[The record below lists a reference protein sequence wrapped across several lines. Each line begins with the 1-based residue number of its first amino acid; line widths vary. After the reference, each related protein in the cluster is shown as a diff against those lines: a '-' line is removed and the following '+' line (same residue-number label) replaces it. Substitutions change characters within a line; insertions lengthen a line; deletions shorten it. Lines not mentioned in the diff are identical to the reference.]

1 MKFNMKLIICI
12 FALLVAAQAVPVKKD
27 LGVAIKYVY
36 EKFLHAF
43 PCGIAGSGPLD
54 PYYIEEKYTKEPFVF
69 KEDDFE

>member
-1 MKFNMKLIICI
+1 MKLIICI